1 MIRGRVTGVQRRPG
15 DMYQHVDVDFVRDWL
30 DEFGRSVDRQQA
42 TLTRLD
48 ATLGD
53 GDLGADLHRGVGQA
67 RVELARTE
75 AADLK
80 AALDVVGSTLGTS
93 CAGVT
98 GRLYGTFFL
107 RLGTFAARS
116 ATLDAAAMAFGLC
129 LARDS
134 VAAVSRAA
142 LGDKTLCDALG
153 PAVEAMDAAVYG
165 GLSLA
170 EALKRAALAAEDGRD
185 ATRRMV
191 ARRGRA
197 VGLGTRSV
205 GHADPGAA
213 STALLIRAAADT
225 AAGDHGVRE

>member
-1 MIRGRVTGVQRRPG
+1 MIRGHVPRVNRQPG
-15 DMYQHVDVDFVRDWL
+15 EMYQHVDVEFVRDWV

-42 TLTRLD
+42 ALTRLD
-48 ATLGD
+48 TTLGD
-53 GDLGADLHRGVGQA
+53 GDLGEDLHRGVEQA
-67 RVELARTE
+67 RVELART
-75 AADLK
+75 APADLK
-80 AALDVVGSTLGTS
+80 DALELVGSTLGTT

-107 RLGTFAARS
+107 RLGAFAARS
-116 ATLDAAAMAFGLC
+116 ATLDAAGLAFGLC